1 MNPDIPGLEACK
13 RLAKAGWTV
22 ATFFRYEKEIE
33 EIGEWRLRQAAG
45 RWRPAYAYVV
55 VDAPTIGEMLAE
67 IRRRGWQVSLSTVGY
82 GSAENRFK
90 ATVWRLDKG
99 ECARRR
105 IILGHAVA
113 DEPADALALALAEAM
128 EKEGKA

>member
-67 IRRRGWQVSLSTVGY
+67 IRRRGWGVAIDATAPYLGIEVQVFFGRDV
-82 GSAENRFK
+82 A
-90 ATVWRLDKG
+90 
-99 ECARRR
+99 
-105 IILGHAVA
+105 IA
-113 DEPADALALALAEAM
+113 DEAQVADALANALAESL
-128 EKEGKA
+128 EKERERP

>member
-1 MNPDIPGLEACK
+1 MNHDVPSLEACQ

-113 DEPADALALALAEAM
+113 DEPADALALALAEAV